1 MSVGFINGEFMDI
14 HKAVIPIEE
23 RGHQF
28 GDGIY
33 EVIKII
39 DSNPILLDEHLIR
52 LKNSASFILL
62 ELPYTINE
70 IKGIMMEGIQQSG
83 VKNAEVYVQIT
94 RGISPRNH
102 LFPDVS
108 PSFTMTVKPS
118 REIPDQYYIQ
128 GISTITLR
136 DERWANCHVKSLNL
150 LPNVMAKQ
158 IAANSGCFEAIL
170 VRDGKVT
177 EGSSTNVFA
186 VNNGI
191 IYTTPLTSNILPGI
205 TRQAVLQTAKYLQM
219 EYIEEDFTPEF
230 LKEADEAF
238 LTSTSVDIIPIRSV
252 DGDLIG
258 NGNPGRITRELH
270 QVFQKL
276 YVTREVN
283 K

>member
-1 MSVGFINGEFMDI
+1 MSIGFFNGEFIDI
-14 HKAVIPIEE
+14 YKAVIPIEE

-39 DSNPILLDEHLIR
+39 DSKPILLDEHLIR
-52 LKNSASFILL
+52 LENSASSILL
-62 ELPYTINE
+62 ELPYTIIE
-70 IKGIMMEGIQQSG
+70 IKGIIMEGIHQSG
-83 VKNAEVYVQIT
+83 LKNAEVYVQIT
-94 RGISPRNH
+94 RGVSPRNH

-108 PSFTMTVKPS
+108 ASFTMTVKPS
-118 REIPDQYYIQ
+118 KEIPAQYYLQ

-158 IAANSGCFEAIL
+158 IAANSGSFEAIQ

-205 TRQAVLQTAKYLQM
+205 TRQAILQAAKYTQM
-219 EYIEEDFTPEF
+219 KYLEENFTPEF

-238 LTSTSVDIIPIRSV
+238 LTSTSVDILPIRSV
-252 DGDLIG
+252 DGKLIG
-258 NGNPGRITRELH
+258 NGNPGRITLELH
-270 QVFQKL
+270 QAFQRL